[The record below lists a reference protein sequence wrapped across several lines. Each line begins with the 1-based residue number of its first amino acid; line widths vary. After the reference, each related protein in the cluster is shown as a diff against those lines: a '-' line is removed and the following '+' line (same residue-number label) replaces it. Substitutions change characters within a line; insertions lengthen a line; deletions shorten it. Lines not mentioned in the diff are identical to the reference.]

1 MNATERFLRYATIP
15 TRSDPDSTA
24 TPSTDCQFSLAR
36 LLADEL
42 TALGLTNVRVTDNCF
57 VYAALPATP
66 GLEGQP
72 CLGLIAHMD
81 TAPDYP
87 GEGVKPQLHPNY
99 DGGDIVLS
107 ATGAVL
113 SPARF
118 PSLNGLKGKTLIT
131 TDGSTLLGADDK
143 AGVAEIM
150 TALER
155 VIASGRAHGPVAVA
169 FTPDE
174 ETGLGIAGFDV
185 EGFGAAYA
193 YTVDG
198 GEVGELS
205 YENFNACE
213 ATLDFRGVNVHP
225 GSAKDTMVNACLLA
239 MEYNAMLPSAETPRH
254 TEGYE
259 GFFHLQELHGKV
271 EQAKMVYIIRD
282 HSMTRFQERKALFRK
297 AAEEMNRRYGDGTV
311 EAEVEDQYY
320 NMYEVLKDRMEIVAL
335 AEEAMRAAGVD
346 NPTHSPIRGG
356 TDGCMLTYKG
366 LLCPN
371 LPSGGHNA
379 HGRFEFAPVESL
391 KTGVRTVKALVSPEL
406 LEQVI
411 LKKEC

>member
-1 MNATERFLRYATIP
+1 MNATERFLRYAAIP

-42 TALGLTNVRVTDNCF
+42 TTLGLTNVRVTDNCF

-87 GEGVKPQLHPNY
+87 GEGVKPQLHPDY

-155 VIASGRAHGPVAVA
+155 VIASGRPHGPVAVA

-225 GSAKDTMVNACLLA
+225 GSAKDTMVNASLLA

-259 GFFHLQELHGKV
+259 GFYHMTDIHGGV
-271 EQAKMVYIIRD
+271 EETHCTYILRD
-282 HSMTRFQERKALFRK
+282 HDSDKLQQKKENLGRI
-297 AAEEMNRRYGDGTV
+297 AAYLNGKWGEGTV
-311 EAEVEDQYY
+311 QLKIKDSYR
-320 NMYEVLKDRMEIVAL
+320 NMKEMLAPHMEIVDKAR
-335 AEEAMRAAGVD
+335 EAFEACGVT
-346 NPTHSPIRGG
+346 PSVQPIRGG
-356 TDGCMLTYKG
+356 TDGARLSYMG

-371 LPSGGHNA
+371 LSTGGYNC
-379 HGRFEFAPVESL
+379 HGRKEL
-391 KTGVRTVKALVSPEL
+391 ITVQALEKMTQVL
-406 LEQVI
+406 LEIV
-411 LKKEC
+411 KRA

>member
-1 MNATERFLRYATIP
+1 MNATERFLRYAAIP

-143 AGVAEIM
+143 AGIAEIL
-150 TALER
+150 TACEQI
-155 VIASGRAHGPVAVA
+155 VQSGAPHCRLAVA

-174 ETGLGIAGFDV
+174 EIGSGIERFDV
-185 EGFGAAYA
+185 AGFGADFA

-198 GEVGELS
+198 GDPGELGF
-205 YENFNACE
+205 ENFNACG
-213 ATLDFRGVNVHP
+213 AQFDVQGVSVHP
-225 GSAKDTMVNACLLA
+225 GSAKDTMVNASLVA
-239 MEYNAMLPSAETPRH
+239 MQINAMLPAGETPRD
-254 TEGYE
+254 TEGRE
-259 GFFHLQELHGKV
+259 GFFHLTDMQGDV
-271 EQAKMVYIIRD
+271 ERARLRYIVREHD
-282 HSMTRFQERKALFRK
+282 AARFEARKEQLRHI
-297 AAEEMNRRYGDGTV
+297 EQLINHRYGAGTARLTIR
-311 EAEVEDQYY
+311 EQYR
-320 NMYEVLKDRMEIVAL
+320 NMIEQIRPHMHLIENAH
-335 AEEAMRAAGVD
+335 EAMREAGMEPRDV
-346 NPTHSPIRGG
+346 PVRGG
-356 TDGCMLTYKG
+356 TDGARLCYMG
-366 LLCPN
+366 LPCPN
-371 LPSGGHNA
+371 LCTGGYA
-379 HGRFEFAPVESL
+379 FHGRFEHIAVEDMDAC
-391 KTGVRTVKALVSPEL
+391 VRMLVALVARYSR
-406 LEQVI
+406 
-411 LKKEC
+411 